1 MLVDIEKDKNPKR
14 VWMTLLT
21 PGLEEFGRI
30 QGVIKDS
37 LEIEQGTKQHDV
49 LRFSLSRVMYT
60 DNTTPYLMWG
70 REWDKTFGYKKLMSD
85 RKTLINPYFNY
96 CEGDYIIELCNG
108 YDYKTADKSYYIIQE
123 PKTVADDTDIK
134 EIEALSMTKELSRKK
149 LRNYR
154 SEVADVITPKTLRT
168 ILSEVLNDKMGGRW
182 RIGDIDPDVETRY
195 RSYDV
200 TDQTV
205 WDFFLDLQES
215 FRCVFKFETIYD
227 REKHKMYSV
236 INAYDLTAYPLCPVC
251 GSDQLAYE
259 EGWLECQN
267 PECGSTW
274 HKGQVIKIT
283 ISGGEQP
290 AKSETLILEEDGNS
304 VYAGIIEDWASGDY
318 TDILVTVDDTVLL
331 QDTNYTIDTEK
342 KTINLVRTP
351 WRKQIYGAD
360 SGLYITDKNYIKKF
374 EEKADHSNIVTRYY
388 IYGKDNLPI
397 RDVNPTGQDYI
408 DDLGFYRGFKDEDGW
423 HSKYMSKELL
433 DELEAYDEQ
442 MEGYQTAFQKL
453 LKERVTLQEKMSHA
467 TVVSTTQR
475 DFLDVLDQYL
485 DETKDIMEDELS
497 LNKAIQEAMESEDK
511 TLEWDGTTY
520 DLNKNEDKDALDKI
534 LKTYYNNLRCELK
547 KTNCKLSEIYNID
560 ITNPDID
567 LSNYSMGSLQEALA
581 VIQARIDAVTEYNNS
596 SDRPNSHPDIGTQES
611 WKRGTKLYFEA
622 GGEDVNK
629 PGTATVTLT
638 SDLPHVTIPWDQLY
652 NSAQPETGKTLPPI
666 NEWKESLFANFD
678 DGGTDDDT
686 DDCTDADTDDDTI
699 EIDFYVS
706 TIRDDESM
714 DMLIIGKNYSFY
726 PSPSASSS
734 VVPTEIH
741 YMGTNLYVYQE
752 NIEYLIERKQKE
764 IDDIQEELD
773 ANQKEIDELRQKV
786 EFMGNNRSEDTDVA
800 YPNYTAD
807 YTDIASCDTIDTSV
821 WLDADNEVQTEAF
834 EKDKATLMTEGIS
847 EEHID
852 DYLAYLQYR
861 NEILFEYNYY
871 VREDTYTNNDIGA
884 AEDATD
890 EQYTKVQEQL
900 LADGKKAFES
910 VKSPSIAL
918 TIDVVDFEH
927 IIGRAY
933 DRDKMHLG
941 DVVHV
946 RHGAASRYEYVLR
959 IIKIVYK
966 PDSNS
971 LTLTFS
977 NAENY
982 KTPGLF
988 VDSMFQAGIS
998 SASAISVKGTSWD
1011 NAPSTAVDRMQN
1023 EILAKGKALIATT
1036 DNAVIIDGKGITV
1049 EGEFEANKGSQIR
1062 ITKNCIALVRNDG
1075 QTIDTAILPDGI
1087 VAKTIV
1093 GDLILGKS
1101 LRISFPK
1108 QDERGE
1114 TTVMNFYTDESGV
1127 NISNGALSIF
1137 SGEDKNNGVTLDPSE
1152 GLVITAENEDGRKL
1166 QAVFNSDGIEFTEDG
1181 KVSLSYTTDKKELLV
1196 NGDIRC
1202 KHLYLGNDEK
1212 DILTYINKNGET
1224 NKGDSDQPAID
1235 GGYISC
1241 TGLRIAG
1248 DNGRFEVDADGCV
1261 VMENSDITLN
1271 GANGTITINP
1281 NDGIVMES
1289 NNMRVV
1295 DLDINTGEGTFS
1307 GTIETEKYCIVG
1319 QFLQVGCTRDDK
1331 GHYTWSGKGQIQF
1344 GNSAIIANGSNLN
1357 ITPLGTLYIPTN
1369 TRTGE
1374 NNGDRVATQEWV
1386 ENLVQ
1391 DYFSRIN

>member
-1 MLVDIEKDKNPKR
+1 MLVDIDKDKKPKR
-14 VWMTLLT
+14 IWMTLLT

-85 RKTLINPYFNY
+85 RKTLINPFFNY

-108 YDYKTADKSYYIIQE
+108 YDYKTADKSYYIILE

-134 EIEALSMTKELSRKK
+134 EIEALSMTKELSRKR

-200 TDQTV
+200 TDQSV

-215 FRCVFKFETIYD
+215 FRCIFKYETFYD
-227 REKHKMYSV
+227 REKRKMYSV

-251 GSDQLAYE
+251 GSNQLAYE

-274 HKGQVIKIT
+274 RKGQVIKIT
-283 ISGGEQP
+283 ISGGEKP
-290 AKSETLILEEDGNS
+290 AKSETLILNEDGNS

-331 QDTNYTIDTEK
+331 KDTNYTIDTEK
-342 KTINLVRTP
+342 NTINLIQTY
-351 WRKQIYGAD
+351 WKKQIYGAD

-374 EEKADHSNIVTRYY
+374 EEKADHSSIVTRYY

-442 MEGYQTAFQKL
+442 MEGYQTDFQKL
-453 LKERVTLQEKMSHA
+453 LKERVTLQEEMSHA

-511 TLEWDGTTY
+511 TLEWDGKTY
-520 DLNKNEDKDALDKI
+520 DLDKNEDKNALDKN
-534 LKTYYNNLRCELK
+534 LKTYYNNLRTKLEETNDELG
-547 KTNCKLSEIYNID
+547 EIYNID
-560 ITNPDID
+560 ITDPDLD
-567 LSNYSMGSLQEALA
+567 LSGYSMGALQEALA

-611 WKRGTKLYFEA
+611 WKHGTKLYFEA
-622 GGEDVNK
+622 GGEEDKK

-638 SDLPHVTIPWDQLY
+638 SDLPRVTIPWQKLY
-652 NSAQPETGKTLPPI
+652 NSKQAVSGTNLPTI
-666 NEWKESLFANFD
+666 DKWKKSLFHD
-678 DGGTDDDT
+678 DGE
-686 DDCTDADTDDDTI
+686 A
-699 EIDFYVS
+699 DFYVS

-714 DMLIIGKNYSFY
+714 DMLIKDTNYSFY
-726 PSPSASSS
+726 PSASSS
-734 VVPTEIH
+734 ATEIR
-741 YMGTNLYVYQE
+741 YEGVDLYVYQS
-752 NIEYLIERKQKE
+752 NIEYLIKRKQEE
-764 IDDIQEELD
+764 IDDLQEKLD
-773 ANQKEIDELRQKV
+773 ENQKKIDELRKKV
-786 EFMGNNRSEDTDVA
+786 EFMGNNRSEDTGVA

-807 YTDIASCDTIDTSV
+807 YTDIASCDTIDTSG

-834 EKDKATLMTEGIS
+834 EKDKTALMTEGIS

-861 NEILFEYNYY
+861 NEIIFEYNYY

-910 VKSPSIAL
+910 VKSPSVAL
-918 TIDVVDFEH
+918 TLDVIDFEH
-927 IIGRAY
+927 IVGRAY

-1049 EGEFEANKGSQIR
+1049 EGEFEANKGNQIR

-1108 QDERGE
+1108 QDESGA
-1114 TTVMNFYTDESGV
+1114 TTVMNFYTDENGV

-1181 KVSLSYTTDKKELLV
+1181 KVSLSYTTDKDELLV

-1202 KHLYLGNDEK
+1202 KRLYLGNDEK
-1212 DILTYINKNGET
+1212 DILTYINE
-1224 NKGDSDQPAID
+1224 KGINTGNSSDQPAID

-1241 TGLRIAG
+1241 SGLKI
-1248 DNGRFEVDADGCV
+1248 E
-1261 VMENSDITLN
+1261 
-1271 GANGTITINP
+1271 GANSSFSI
-1281 NDGIVMES
+1281 NDGGFVNIRNGEIILES
-1289 NNMRVV
+1289 DRNRIIISNGHGIWMTDSKGENTII
-1295 DLDINTGEGTFS
+1295 DLNINDGSGTFKGELS
-1307 GTIETEKYCIVG
+1307 TGQNCEVGGVIRVGYDGNGTWTNYG
-1319 QFLQVGCTRDDK
+1319 QV
-1331 GHYTWSGKGQIQF
+1331 QF
-1344 GNSAIIANGSNLN
+1344 GTSSIMADNRNLLFSVEGLFLVPPNNRVGTASGSP
-1357 ITPLGTLYIPTN
+1357 I
-1369 TRTGE
+1369 
-1374 NNGDRVATQEWV
+1374 ATQEWV
-1386 ENLVQ
+1386 MQQIRQAN
-1391 DYFSRIN
+1391 ITP